1 MELDGVAKRKYW
13 YGGDGDIYLLA
24 SVAARGVEE
33 TSTFARAYG
42 RVKTLLGDVVTIGLH
57 AGV

>member
-1 MELDGVAKRKYW
+1 MVWPKGSTGVEVT
-13 YGGDGDIYLLA
+13 GDIYLLA

-33 TSTFARAYG
+33 TSTFARACG
-42 RVKTLLGDVVTIGLH
+42 RVKTLLGDVVTVGLH